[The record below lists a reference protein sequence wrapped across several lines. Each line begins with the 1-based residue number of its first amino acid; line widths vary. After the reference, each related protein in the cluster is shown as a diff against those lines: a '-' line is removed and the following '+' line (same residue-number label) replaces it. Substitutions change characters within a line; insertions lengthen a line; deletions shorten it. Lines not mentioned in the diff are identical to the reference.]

1 MGASFYGFV
10 PEGEPVSMAYSA
22 VERYRE
28 YLIKMRDSRVFA
40 DERVLWGIKA
50 FIDHPDCEGD
60 FSTEYCE
67 YIGIALEELLKSGI
81 VEHPADAAKLTNL
94 CALFKQMAVTEGIVM
109 IY

>member
-1 MGASFYGFV
+1 MGVSFCGYV
-10 PEGEPVSMAYSA
+10 PAGGSVSMPYSA
-22 VERYRE
+22 VERYCR
-28 YLIKMRDSRVFA
+28 YLERMRDSRTFS

-50 FIDHPDCEGD
+50 FTEHPDCEGD

-81 VEHPADAAKLTNL
+81 VEHPADVAKLTDL
-94 CALFKQMAVTEGIVM
+94 CALFKQMAVTDGIVM

>member
-1 MGASFYGFV
+1 MGASFYGYV

-22 VERYRE
+22 VERYRD
-28 YLIKMRDSRVFA
+28 YLIRMRDTRIFS

-50 FIDHPDCEGD
+50 FVNHSDCDGD

-67 YIGIALEELLKSGI
+67 YIGVALEELLRSGI
-81 VEHPADAAKLTNL
+81 VKHPADAAKLTNL
-94 CALFKQMAVTEGIVM
+94 CALFKQMAVTNGIIM

>member
-28 YLIKMRDSRVFA
+28 YLIKMRDTRVFA

-50 FIDHPDCEGD
+50 FINHSDCDGD
-60 FSTEYCE
+60 FSTEYCV
-67 YIGIALEELLKSGI
+67 YIAIALEELLKSGI
-81 VEHPADAAKLTNL
+81 VEHPADAAKLTDL
-94 CALFKQMAVTEGIVM
+94 CALFKQMAVTGGVVM